1 MSGPIPF
8 HKPSITQAEI
18 DAVSAVLRSG
28 WLTTGPRA
36 RELEAA
42 VTKYVGQGAA
52 GPAPHAVALSSCT
65 AALHLALIAAGVGP
79 GDEVVTSPYTF
90 VSTGETILYLDAK
103 PIFVDVEP
111 STKNLDPAK
120 LESALTPKTKA
131 IVTVSIAGHPC
142 RAQEIGAIARRRK
155 IPVIEDA
162 AHSLTARLGDAPV
175 GTQADITCFSFY
187 ATKGVTAGE
196 GGMAV
201 TGRQDWADRIRRLCL
216 HGLSDAAW
224 SRYGKGGWWDYD
236 VTELGYKYNLTDIQ
250 AALALAQMGR
260 ADLLRSRREAIA
272 RRYTEALQGV
282 PGLETPAVAPGVR
295 HAWHLYQIVV
305 APEAMKR
312 PGNAPRDNSAETG
325 RTALALALREDG
337 IGTSVHF
344 KPLHL
349 FPYYQERLGVGTG
362 QFPVAERCFEETLS
376 LPIYPDLSD
385 PEVDRVADRIRALLG
400 GAR

>member
-1 MSGPIPF
+1 LCYLPVVPGPIPF

-28 WLTTGPRA
+28 WLTTGPKS

-42 VTKYVGQGAA
+42 VIKCVGGSSA
-52 GPAPHAVALSSCT
+52 PTPHAVALSSCT

-79 GDEVVTSPYTF
+79 GDEVVTTPYTF
-90 VSTGETILYLDAK
+90 VSTGETIIYVGAK
-103 PIFVDVEP
+103 PVFVDVEA

-120 LESALTPKTKA
+120 LGAALTPKTKA
-131 IVTVSIAGHPC
+131 IVAVSMAGHPC
-142 RAQEIGAIARRRK
+142 RAAEIAAIARERK
-155 IPVIEDA
+155 IPFIEDA
-162 AHSLTARLGDAPV
+162 AHSLTARIGDSPV

-201 TGRQDWADRIRRLCL
+201 TAHQDWAERIRRLCL

-224 SRYGKGGWWDYD
+224 SRYGKGGWWEYD

-260 ADLLRSRREAIA
+260 AEEMRARRDSIA
-272 RRYTEALQGV
+272 GRYTEGLRGV
-282 PGLETPAVAPGVR
+282 PGITTPAVAPGIR
-295 HAWHLYQIVV
+295 HAWHLYQI
-305 APEAMKR
+305 AA
-312 PGNAPRDNSAETG
+312 RD
-325 RTALALALREDG
+325 RDRLALALREDG

-349 FPYYQERLGVGTG
+349 FPYYKELLGVRPG
-362 QFPVAERCFEETLS
+362 QFPIAERCFQEALS
-376 LPIYPDLSD
+376 LPIFPYLSD
-385 PEVDRVADRIRALLG
+385 PDVAWITERIRHHMK
-400 GAR
+400 